1 MHETDTVLAQ
11 RDRRHGE
18 DYLGPLDPK
27 LSAGIGI
34 VEARQYLDQRRLAGA
49 VLAKQPVHFAAADRE
64 VHPIQRAYTAETFRQ
79 VGDVQDRR
87 RIAAFDLGVCRLRYR
102 LHGLRAPAL
111 PDGATIARFML
122 CSRLWRVILTRR
134 ACCAR
139 PVAALAGHR
148 RPTSVC
154 HTRSVSLFRA

>member
-64 VHPIQRAYTAETFRQ
+64 VHLIQRAYAAETFRQ
-79 VGDVQDRR
+79 VGDVQDWR
-87 RIAAFDLGVCRLRYR
+87 RIATLVLGVCRFSCR
-102 LHGLRAPAL
+102 LHGLRAPASG
-111 PDGATIARFML
+111 DGATIARFM
-122 CSRLWRVILTRR
+122 SSV
-134 ACCAR
+134 
-139 PVAALAGHR
+139 PALG
-148 RPTSVC
+148 V
-154 HTRSVSLFRA
+154 RS